1 MIDWASKLTSRKF
14 LESLGAF
21 VSLLIIAFHGTQE
34 LAAQV
39 VAIIMA
45 GGTVIAYIISEGRV
59 DAARLKSASDEV
71 WIADEPPSEGEEEN
85 G

>member
-1 MIDWASKLTSRKF
+1 MINWASKLTSRKF

-21 VSLLIIAFHGTQE
+21 VSMLIIAFHGTQE

-39 VAIIMA
+39 AAIIMA
-45 GGTVIAYIISEGRV
+45 GGTVIAYVISEGHV

-71 WIADEPPSEGEEEN
+71 RIADKPPSDEDTN